1 MGLIRCDRRPADDVP
16 VPVNYD
22 ETRLLELGD
31 AWTLL
36 EHSEEWEVAER
47 YLGGRVR
54 LGRPRLR
61 PPPGGSA
68 VGVAIKGAAAQE
80 GVHGL
85 RVESPRGL
93 AGASWVET
101 EDQARSEFQKRLSD
115 FAALTAGEERLFR
128 LTLVIGGEAVLTELV
143 AVGEVSPDPDVI
155 DGYR

>member
-1 MGLIRCDRRPADDVP
+1 MI
-16 VPVNYD
+16 
-22 ETRLLELGD
+22 
-31 AWTLL
+31 
-36 EHSEEWEVAER
+36 
-47 YLGGRVR
+47 
-54 LGRPRLR
+54 
-61 PPPGGSA
+61 GSA